1 MGLPRLAWRRQH
13 WPERATQNGGEQAAR
28 EPAPPTAAA
37 ARVPEVLKD
46 GISKID
52 QLLKYR
58 SPHLLTT
65 NC

>member
-37 ARVPEVLKD
+37 ARVPGVLKD
-46 GISKID
+46 GTSNMNQI
-52 QLLKYR
+52 LE
-58 SPHLLTT
+58 
-65 NC
+65 